1 VGETV
6 QLVSA
11 ADGFVFDAWRA
22 PTADARRGG
31 LVICHAIWG
40 VTPHLRGLAE
50 GYAEAGYET
59 LVPSLFDRFQ
69 RGFAERDTDPALMAR
84 QNGFAAA
91 TGWGVDV
98 LDAVQAAIDALA
110 PPVFVM
116 GFCYGGTAAWL
127 AAARCTGVSAVSS
140 FYGGQI
146 PDYVQ
151 ETPRVPTILHLGK
164 SDELIPPASV
174 ETIREAHPDLPIH
187 LYDAG
192 HAFVAPN
199 GFHAESANL
208 SRLRTLAVFARNGS
222 GRGEV

>member
-1 VGETV
+1 MGETV

-11 ADGFVFDAWRA
+11 ADGFGFDAWRA
-22 PTADARRGG
+22 PTMDARRGG

-40 VTPHLRGLAE
+40 VTPHLRDLAA

-69 RGFAERDTDPALMAR
+69 RGFAERDNDPALQGR
-84 QNGFAAA
+84 QMGFGEA
-91 TGWGVDV
+91 TRWGADV
-98 LDAVQAAIDALA
+98 LDAVQAAVDALA

-116 GFCYGGTAAWL
+116 GFCYGGTVAWL
-127 AAARCTGVSAVSS
+127 AAARCRGVSAVSS

-146 PDYVQ
+146 PDYLDA
-151 ETPRVPTILHLGK
+151 TPRVPTILHLGK
-164 SDELIPPASV
+164 ADELIPPPAV
-174 ETIREAHPDLPIH
+174 EAIREAHPEVPVH

-199 GFHAESANL
+199 GFHADSANL
-208 SRLRTLAVFARNGS
+208 SRLRTLQLFARNGS

>member
-1 VGETV
+1 MGETV
-6 QLVSA
+6 QLTSA
-11 ADGFVFDAWRA
+11 GDGFTFDAWRA
-22 PTADARRGG
+22 PVPDARRGG

-40 VTPHLRGLAE
+40 VTPHLRDLAD

-69 RGFAERDTDPALMAR
+69 RGFAVQDTDPALQAR
-84 QNGFAAA
+84 QSGFAEAA
-91 TGWGVDV
+91 GWGADV

-110 PPVFVM
+110 PPVFLM
-116 GFCYGGTAAWL
+116 GFCFGGTVAWI
-127 AAARCTGVSAVSS
+127 AAARCSGLSAVSS

-146 PDYVQ
+146 ADHLD

-164 SDELIPPASV
+164 TDVFIPPTSIDA
-174 ETIREAHPDLPIH
+174 IREAHPDLPVH

-199 GFHAESANL
+199 GFNAESAHL
-208 SRLRTLAVFARNGS
+208 SRLRTLQLFARNS
-222 GRGEV
+222 GVRSEA